1 MCMPL
6 PLCMLSHRWSAA
18 TSPAP
23 RQTSVGEGLTWQ
35 GRHTDRRGRERLI
48 GQGRADEK
56 EGDHRSPYHIGDHRS
71 CDPWDK
77 TTQDG
82 MLTGLPKVR

>member
-6 PLCMLSHRWSAA
+6 PLSMLSHRWSAA

-23 RQTSVGEGLTWQ
+23 RQTSVGEGLTGQ
-35 GRHTDRRGRERLI
+35 GRHTDRRGREGLT

-56 EGDHRSPYHIGDHRS
+56 EGDHRSPHHIEDHRS
-71 CDPWDK
+71 CDPW
-77 TTQDG
+77 TRPPRMECLQAC
-82 MLTGLPKVR
+82 PK